1 MSWSGGDWI
10 CSACQHQNFRKR
22 EACQRCGYPKF
33 HGPDPAGWT
42 RVLPGDWYCTA
53 MNCGAHNYASRP
65 SCYRCGTSRNE
76 YGSSC
81 GSESTFP
88 PGWKSE
94 WDVENI
100 IMLAGM
106 SVSDAKHEGI
116 LVMQFSDIDNAAML
130 I

>member
-88 PGWKSE
+88 PGWKSGDWICPRMGCGE
-94 WDVENI
+94 HNYASRNECFRCKARRDF
-100 IMLAGM
+100 G
-106 SVSDAKHEGI
+106 DA
-116 LVMQFSDIDNAAML
+116 VQ
-130 I
+130 